1 MPVARTVIC
10 KCSKCFWRRTATFG
24 DASPIFPRYERCPL
38 CGSPTTTTSR
48 IAGPFDQTLDH
59 VLGAMPLALA
69 LGAGALALDT
79 LLKLAGKKGD

>member
-10 KCSKCFWRRTATFG
+10 KCSKCFWRSTITYG
-24 DASPIFPRYERCPL
+24 DTQPFLVPDRCPH
-38 CGSPTTTTSR
+38 CGSPTTTRTATPIER
-48 IAGPFDQTLDH
+48 ALGHGFD
-59 VLGAMPLALA
+59 AMPLALA